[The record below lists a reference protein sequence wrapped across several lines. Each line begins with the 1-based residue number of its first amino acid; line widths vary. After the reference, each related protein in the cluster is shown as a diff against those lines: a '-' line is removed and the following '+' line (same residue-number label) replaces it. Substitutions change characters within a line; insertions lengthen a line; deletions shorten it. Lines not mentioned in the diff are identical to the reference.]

1 MVFQTKTY
9 ASLVL
14 ALPKSIS
21 DKRAAKKR
29 KSLTKIV
36 FSDVGTTFRHT
47 FPCGELQC
55 LSRGDPRDLCINT
68 KIRLLTTHDYSFIDF
83 NRSQKVPR
91 KLTRE
96 VLGCN

>member
-1 MVFQTKTY
+1 MVFQTETY

-14 ALPKSIS
+14 ALSKSIS

-29 KSLTKIV
+29 KSLAKIV

-55 LSRGDPRDLCINT
+55 LSRGNPRDLCVNT
-68 KIRLLTTHDYSFIDF
+68 RIRLLTTHSLILIVHKKYLES
-83 NRSQKVPR
+83 
-91 KLTRE
+91 
-96 VLGCN
+96 